1 MVGPSGAHRYV
12 LIKFPG
18 DAVTAGP
25 WTTLKIMFLK
35 KKKRKSRSK
44 QVTDSESF
52 SLPVKLHVS
61 ELSSCQRGLKV
72 EGRIVRDFR
81 MDIFILCYI

>member
-1 MVGPSGAHRYV
+1 MVGPGGAHRYV

-35 KKKRKSRSK
+35 KKRKSCSK

-72 EGRIVRDFR
+72 EGGIVRDFR